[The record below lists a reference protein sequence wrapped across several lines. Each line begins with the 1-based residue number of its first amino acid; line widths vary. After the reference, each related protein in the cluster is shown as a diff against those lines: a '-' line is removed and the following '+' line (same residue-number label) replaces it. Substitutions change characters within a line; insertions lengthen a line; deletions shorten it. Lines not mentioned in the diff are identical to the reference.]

1 MLLNDTL
8 YLEEHLTSAQL
19 KSKNDMPPRQRLMT
33 YYGYAFESWCTS
45 DSPTQ
50 GGWGGDVDTN
60 VQWCQVVK
68 TKLGSTRLL
77 MGGEVDCVRPRE
89 DTLVELKT
97 SMAIRGPQDEQKF
110 EKKLLK
116 FYLQSFL
123 LGVPVCL
130 YHPCLFKWRKTNAGL
145 V

>member
-8 YLEEHLTSAQL
+8 YIEEHLSHAQL
-19 KSKNDMPPRQRLMT
+19 KAKNDMPPRQRLMT

-45 DSPTQ
+45 ASPNATSQ
-50 GGWGGDVDTN
+50 GVWGGDVNTN
-60 VQWCQVVK
+60 EQWCQVVK
-68 TKLGSTRLL
+68 TKLGSTRLV
-77 MGGEVDCVRPRE
+77 MGGEVDCVRAG
-89 DTLVELKT
+89 DNTLVELKT
-97 SMAIRGPQDEQKF
+97 SMAIRGPQDEARF

-123 LGVPVCL
+123 LGVPVCVPAHDR
-130 YHPCLFKWRKTNAGL
+130 YF